1 VLLGYSL
8 FKKVKKGEGVMNRKI
23 KGIVVLLFIV
33 AVTIVPLSVRAEME
47 VMTDN
52 EMQSVTGQASLGSIL
67 GTLTNNL
74 TIVATNLG
82 LESTIH
88 KMITKVVQDPCVAT
102 ILKEGSKS
110 PLYSVLLKLLNT
122 EIPGTK

>member
-1 VLLGYSL
+1 
-8 FKKVKKGEGVMNRKI
+8 MNRKI